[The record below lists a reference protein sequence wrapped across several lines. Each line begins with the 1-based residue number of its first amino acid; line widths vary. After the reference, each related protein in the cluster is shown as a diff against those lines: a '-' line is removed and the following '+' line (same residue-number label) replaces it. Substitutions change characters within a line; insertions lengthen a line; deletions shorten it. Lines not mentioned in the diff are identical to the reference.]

1 MSKLSLGANA
11 AHSGPASVLAF
22 KSMRNT
28 HRVTKQ
34 VRHPVLSAGMLAV
47 MMAGSAA
54 VTLGQESEGQAGP
67 LVLKQGY
74 FYVAGAY
81 DNPAAPTSMS
91 GQMYVEYQ
99 IPAELR
105 AGAYPIIM
113 VHGGG
118 HTGAGFQSTPD
129 GRPGWADYFIGHG
142 WPVYVVDQPGR
153 AKSPYVDA
161 VYGALGSSPAV
172 TQAEN
177 VWSASEK
184 ASPAVQW
191 PQATL
196 HTQWPGDGSHTHG
209 DTVFDQYYAHLAPGI
224 SNGALQEKLTAN
236 ALVALLEKLGPSI
249 VLIHSQPGTALWVMA
264 DTRPDLVKALVA
276 VEPSGP
282 PIYGEIVPNP
292 PLAGPPVARPWGPS
306 INRLTYDP
314 ATTDPSQLSIVHQA
328 QPDGPGLTACWLQ
341 AEPARQLPR
350 LAGLPILHV
359 LSQSSYH
366 APYDH
371 CTTKWLNQAGVPT
384 DFVKL
389 TGLGIFGNGHLMAVE
404 KNHLEIA
411 GVIERWLVQTLGHA
425 PGEPRKLPE
434 TERSLGN
441 VEIAEQ
447 GVFFVGGAYND
458 PVNPTFMSGQMYVRY
473 QIPKERNKGAY
484 PVVLVHGGGQL
495 GTSFTGTPD
504 DRSGWA
510 DYLLSHG
517 FPVYVVD
524 QPGRGKS
531 PYITAVYGPRGVPNL
546 QSIEDLFTAPERANQ
561 WPQAHLHTQW
571 PGTGL
576 PGDYAFDQFFASQ
589 WSGMNATMQE
599 QTTSRALVALLEKI
613 GPAFLITH
621 SQSGPHGWEAAD
633 ARPDLVKG
641 IIAVEPNGPPFYE
654 VNFLGAPNWFS
665 NGALGRP
672 YGITRFPLTFSP
684 AVTDPSQLTAVQQ
697 PVADGPN
704 LVRCFLQA
712 EPAHTL
718 PRLSGVPI
726 VILTSEAS
734 FRATYDHCTSK
745 FLTQAGVPNTRLRLE
760 SVGIHG
766 NGHMMMLEKNNL
778 EIAGVISKLLE
789 HGLRLPGKDGGGD

>member
-1 MSKLSLGANA
+1 MRPNSNRTWVVLALTA
-11 AHSGPASVLAF
+11 ALFGWGTARAQDEESGPTGYNLA
-22 KSMRNT
+22 
-28 HRVTKQ
+28 
-34 VRHPVLSAGMLAV
+34 
-47 MMAGSAA
+47 
-54 VTLGQESEGQAGP
+54 
-67 LVLKQGY
+67 KQGY
-74 FYVAGAY
+74 FYVAGVY
-81 DNPAAPTSMS
+81 DNPATPTSMS

-105 AGAYPIIM
+105 AGAVPIIM

-129 GRPGWADYFIGHG
+129 GRPGWADYFVQHG

-153 AKSPYVDA
+153 AKSPYVAA
-161 VYGALGSSPAV
+161 VYGALGSPPTV
-172 TQAEN
+172 RQAEDM
-177 VWSASEK
+177 WAASEK

-196 HTQWPGDGSHTHG
+196 HTQWPGAGSHTHG
-209 DTVFDQYYAHLAPGI
+209 DPVFDQYYAHLAPGI
-224 SNGALQEKLTAN
+224 PSAALQEQLTAN
-236 ALVALLEKLGPSI
+236 ALVALLEKLGPSV

-282 PIYGEIVPNP
+282 PIYNEIVPNP

-314 ATTDPSQLSIVHQA
+314 ATTEPSQLSIVHQA

-350 LAGLPILHV
+350 LAGLPILHL

-371 CTTKWLNQAGVPT
+371 CTTKWLNQAGVAT

-389 TGLGIFGNGHLMAVE
+389 TDLGIFGNGHLMAVE
-404 KNHLEIA
+404 KNNVQVA
-411 GVIERWLVQTLGHA
+411 GVIERWLVQTLGHDDTTVRK
-425 PGEPRKLPE
+425 EPK
-434 TERSLGN
+434 TEGSIGN
-441 VEIAEQ
+441 VAIAEQ
-447 GVFFVGGAYND
+447 GVIFVGGAYND
-458 PVNPTFMSGQMYVRY
+458 PVNPTYMSGQMYVRY
-473 QIPKERNKGAY
+473 QIPKERKEGAY
-484 PVVLVHGGGQL
+484 PVVLIHGGGQL

-510 DYLLSHG
+510 DYLLNRG

-531 PYITAVYGPRGVPNL
+531 PYITAVYGPRGVPSV
-546 QSIEDLFTAPERANQ
+546 QSTENLFTAPERANL

-589 WSGMNATMQE
+589 WSGMDATIQE

-621 SQSGPHGWEAAD
+621 SQSGPHGWETAD

-654 VNFLGAPNWFS
+654 VNLLGPPNWFS

-672 YGITRFPLTFSP
+672 YGITRLPLTFSP
-684 AVTDPSQLTAVQQ
+684 TVTDPSQLTAIQQ
-697 PVADGPN
+697 PVADGPD
-704 LVRCFLQA
+704 LVRCFVQA
-712 EPAHTL
+712 EPAHKL
-718 PRLSGVPI
+718 LRLSGLPI

-734 FRATYDHCTSK
+734 FRASYDHCTSK
-745 FLTQAGVPNTRLRLE
+745 FLTQAGVPNTHLRLE

-766 NGHMMMLEKNNL
+766 NAHLMMLEKNNL
-778 EIAGVISKLLE
+778 QIASVISTLLE
-789 HGLRLPGKDGGGD
+789 HSLRMPAKDDAGR

>member
-1 MSKLSLGANA
+1 MRRIINRSRVALALAAAALLGW
-11 AHSGPASVLAF
+11 
-22 KSMRNT
+22 
-28 HRVTKQ
+28 
-34 VRHPVLSAGMLAV
+34 
-47 MMAGSAA
+47 GSARA
-54 VTLGQESEGQAGP
+54 QDKGNAEGPRAHGRTSYTLA
-67 LVLKQGY
+67 KQGY

-129 GRPGWADYFIGHG
+129 GRPGWADYFVRRG

-172 TQAEN
+172 SQAEN
-177 VWSASEK
+177 LWSASEK
-184 ASPAVQW
+184 APPAVQW
-191 PQATL
+191 PQANL

-209 DTVFDQYYAHLAPGI
+209 DPVFDQYYAHLAPGI
-224 SNGALQEKLTAN
+224 PSGALQERLTAN

-264 DTRPDLVKALVA
+264 DMRPDLVKALVA

-282 PIYGEIVPNP
+282 PIYGETVVNP
-292 PLAGPPVARPWGPS
+292 PFAGPPVVRPWGPS
-306 INRLTYDP
+306 INRLTYEP
-314 ATTDPSQLSIVHQA
+314 AATDPSELSIEHQA

-341 AEPARQLPR
+341 AELARHLPR
-350 LAGLPILHV
+350 LAGLPILHL
-359 LSQSSYH
+359 LSESSYH

-371 CTTKWLNQAGVPT
+371 CTTKWLNQAGVET

-389 TGLGIFGNGHLMAVE
+389 TDLGILGNGHLMAVE
-404 KNHLEIA
+404 KNNLEIA
-411 GVIERWLVQTLGHA
+411 GVIERWLVQTLGHDHVK
-425 PGEPRKLPE
+425 PRKLTKE
-434 TERSLGN
+434 SVGKL
-441 VEIAEQ
+441 EIAEQ
-447 GVFFVGGAYND
+447 GVFFVGGVYND
-458 PVNPTFMSGQMYVRY
+458 PLNPTSMAGQMYVRY
-473 QIPKERNKGAY
+473 QIPRERKKGAY

-510 DYLLSHG
+510 DYLLRRG
-517 FPVYVVD
+517 FPVFVVD

-546 QSIEDLFTAPERANQ
+546 RSIEDLFTAMERANL

-571 PGTGL
+571 PGSGL

-589 WSGMNATMQE
+589 WSGMSALAQE

-633 ARPDLVKG
+633 AQPDLVKG

-672 YGITRFPLTFSP
+672 YGITRLPLTFSP

-697 PVADGPN
+697 PVADSPN

-712 EPAHTL
+712 EPAHKL

-745 FLTQAGVPNTRLRLE
+745 FLTQAGVPNTHLRLE

-766 NGHMMMLEKNNL
+766 NGHMMMLEKNNG
-778 EIAGVISKLLE
+778 EIAAVLSQLLE
-789 HGLRLPGKDGGGD
+789 HGLRLPGKDDLGR

>member
-1 MSKLSLGANA
+1 MRRMINRSWVALALAAAALLGW
-11 AHSGPASVLAF
+11 
-22 KSMRNT
+22 
-28 HRVTKQ
+28 
-34 VRHPVLSAGMLAV
+34 
-47 MMAGSAA
+47 GSARA
-54 VTLGQESEGQAGP
+54 QHKGKAEGPRPHGRTSYTLA
-67 LVLKQGY
+67 KQGY

-81 DNPAAPTSMS
+81 DTPAAPTSMS

-129 GRPGWADYFIGHG
+129 GRPGWADYFVGHG

-161 VYGALGSSPAV
+161 VYGSLGSPPAV
-172 TQAEN
+172 SQAQDL
-177 VWSASEK
+177 WAASEK
-184 ASPAVQW
+184 ASPAVRW

-196 HTQWPGDGSHTHG
+196 HTQWPGDGSHLHG
-209 DTVFDQYYAHLAPGI
+209 DQVFDQYYAHLAPGI
-224 SNGALQEKLTAN
+224 GNGALQERLTAN
-236 ALVALLEKLGPSI
+236 ALVALLEKLGPSV

-282 PIYGEIVPNP
+282 PIYNETVPNP
-292 PLAGPPVARPWGPS
+292 PFAGPPVTRPWGPS
-306 INRLTYDP
+306 INRLTYEP
-314 ATTDPSQLSIVHQA
+314 AATDPSQLSIMHQA

-350 LAGLPILHV
+350 LARLPILHL
-359 LSQSSYH
+359 LSESSYH

-371 CTTKWLNQAGVPT
+371 CTTKWLNQAGVAT

-389 TGLGIFGNGHLMAVE
+389 TDLGIFGNGHLMAVE
-404 KNHLEIA
+404 KNNLEIA
-411 GVIERWLVQTLGHA
+411 GVIEQWLVQTLGHGHRK
-425 PGEPRKLPE
+425 PKKLPE
-434 TERSLGN
+434 TKGSVGKLEL
-441 VEIAEQ
+441 AEQ

-458 PVNPTFMSGQMYVRY
+458 PINPTFMSGQMYVRY
-473 QIPKERNKGAY
+473 QIPKQRKKGAY

-510 DYLLSHG
+510 DYLLRRG

-546 QSIEDLFTAPERANQ
+546 QSIEDLFTAMERANL

-599 QTTSRALVALLEKI
+599 QTTGRALVALLEKI

-672 YGITRFPLTFSP
+672 YGITRLPLTFSP
-684 AVTDPSQLTAVQQ
+684 AVTDPSQLSAVQQ

-712 EPAHTL
+712 EPAHKL

-745 FLTQAGVPNTRLRLE
+745 FLTQAGVPNTHLRLE
-760 SVGIHG
+760 SVGVHG

-778 EIAGVISKLLE
+778 EIAAVISKLLE
-789 HGLRLPGKDGGGD
+789 HGLRLRGKDDGRR